1 MSLSEHKYLLVGVG
15 VAALGVIAYV
25 QMTGG
30 VAAAAKRAGEAA
42 GEAAVQAVEGAVVGG
57 VNGISK
63 VIGIPTTDQM
73 ITDPV
78 EAQAYRDAHG
88 WWAAMGHMSAST
100 YWGTHQ

>member
-15 VAALGVIAYV
+15 VAALGIIVYV

-30 VAAAAKRAGEAA
+30 AAELAKRAGEAA
-42 GEAAVQAVEGAVVGG
+42 GEAAVKLVDGAVVGG
-57 VNGISK
+57 VNGVSK

-73 ITDPV
+73 ITDPA
-78 EAQAYRDAHG
+78 EAQAYRDANG